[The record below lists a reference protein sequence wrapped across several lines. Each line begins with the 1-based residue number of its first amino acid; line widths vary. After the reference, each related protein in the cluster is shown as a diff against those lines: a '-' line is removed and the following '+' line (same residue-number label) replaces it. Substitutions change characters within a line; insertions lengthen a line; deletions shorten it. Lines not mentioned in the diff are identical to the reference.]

1 MVFYYGDLVREEYL
15 MRKLVSSFM
24 ILGTFFM
31 LSACGKEPSYKPV
44 AINPEVDVC
53 DLCNMSLVEE
63 NDVTELFSKDGDVYK
78 FDDIGCMFEFV
89 HKDKGIAEKDI
100 AKQYVRD
107 MESGKWI
114 EVEKHTSPMTHPFQL
129 LCLMVF
135 FLLKKKKRQMIILNE
150 RIKEKYWIIKN

>member
-1 MVFYYGDLVREEYL
+1 

-114 EVEKHTSPMTHPFQL
+114 EVEKAYFAYDSSFPTPMSYGVLSFE
-129 LCLMVF
+129 
-135 FLLKKKKRQMIILNE
+135 KKEAANDYIKRENKGEVLDYKKLEQHKWGWE
-150 RIKEKYWIIKN
+150 Q